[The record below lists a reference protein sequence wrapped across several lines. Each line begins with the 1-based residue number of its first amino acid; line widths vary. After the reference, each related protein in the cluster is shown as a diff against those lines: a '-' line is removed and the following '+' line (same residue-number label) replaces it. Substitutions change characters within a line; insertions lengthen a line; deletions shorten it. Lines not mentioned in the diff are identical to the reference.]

1 MHSYCGI
8 LWSYVLS
15 NAELFHQPWRFSIY
29 LGSSY
34 GHKCKIHS
42 AQWPIT
48 FNIQGSVLIT
58 LIFLSV
64 MFIVMVALRFMTI
77 WPLIQR
83 EISDSIYTFSA
94 FYIAESL
101 VTQIFATVLPLCY
114 AVITYPLF
122 GLRMEWISLF
132 NYCWILIA
140 CASLCLSI
148 GYLVRLVWASTIRQT
163 I

>member
-1 MHSYCGI
+1 
-8 LWSYVLS
+8 
-15 NAELFHQPWRFSIY
+15 
-29 LGSSY
+29 
-34 GHKCKIHS
+34 
-42 AQWPIT
+42 
-48 FNIQGSVLIT
+48 
-58 LIFLSV
+58 

-114 AVITYPLF
+114 AIITYPLF

-148 GYLVRLVWASTIRQT
+148 GYLVRLGPKY
-163 I
+163 

>member
-1 MHSYCGI
+1 
-8 LWSYVLS
+8 
-15 NAELFHQPWRFSIY
+15 
-29 LGSSY
+29 
-34 GHKCKIHS
+34 
-42 AQWPIT
+42 
-48 FNIQGSVLIT
+48 
-58 LIFLSV
+58 

-114 AVITYPLF
+114 AIITYPLF

-148 GYLVRLVWASTIRQT
+148 GYLVRWVLNKLVKKKSKFSSSFSPNVDFTIALLPAGIVPMVVMCGYLINVDNIPAYVVPVRWLSWYAHLNELLQANQ
-163 I
+163 